1 MNGIIALA
9 FWTSTFLNPEA
20 PILEGVNRIHATG
33 ENTISVSEVWFQKE
47 KIGSEVALSRS
58 ANYSFGPLQPVA
70 SISRT
75 GQNAYW
81 IGAGFANTI
90 NISEKYRLKLRFAP
104 GVYFK
109 GNDVNLGGWLMFNS
123 EIGLERNIT
132 DKWSIS
138 IAFDHRSSG
147 DLWSY
152 NPGMET
158 VKLRFSKKI
167 Q

>member
-1 MNGIIALA
+1 LNGIIALA

-20 PILEGVNRIHATG
+20 SILDGVNRVPAASEH
-33 ENTISVSEVWFQKE
+33 TISVSEIWFQKE
-47 KIGSEVALSRS
+47 TIGSEVALSRS

-70 SISRT
+70 SLSRT
-75 GQNAYW
+75 DQNAFW
-81 IGAGFANTI
+81 VGAGFANTI
-90 NISEKYRLKLRFAP
+90 NISEKYRLKLRFVP
-104 GVYFK
+104 GVYAK

-123 EIGLERNIT
+123 EIGLERNIS
-132 DKWSIS
+132 DHWSIS

-158 VKLRFSKKI
+158 VKLRFSKKF